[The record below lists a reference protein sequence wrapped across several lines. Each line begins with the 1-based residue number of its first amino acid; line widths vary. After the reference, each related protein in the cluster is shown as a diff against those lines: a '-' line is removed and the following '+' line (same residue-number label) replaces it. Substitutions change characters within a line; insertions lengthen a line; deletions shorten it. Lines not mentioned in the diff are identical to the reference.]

1 MSFAA
6 PTWLLALA
14 LIPLGVLLARLLRG
28 RRRRYAVRFP
38 AAATMAAVSA
48 GVPTWRR
55 WLPGAL
61 LALATAALVLAV
73 AHPQHRVDVPVQQA
87 SVMLMTD
94 ASGSM
99 AATDVKPTRLDAAR
113 GAAKTFLAKV
123 PSSLRVGAIGF
134 SSLPYAVVAPTLDRD
149 QVGVTIDDL
158 AAGGG
163 TATGDAVIAALD
175 ALKPAKRRVARGR
188 PPAAIVL
195 LSDGKATNGRD
206 PLDAARQAAKL
217 HVPIYTVALGTPDG
231 VVQTGLGQYVPAPP
245 DPETM
250 RQMSVISGGEAFTA
264 DNAGDLK
271 QVYQRLGRQIGT
283 KTAERPLTAGFV
295 GAGLVLLL
303 FGVGAGVRWRG
314 WV

>member
-1 MSFAA
+1 MTFAA
-6 PTWLLALA
+6 PIYLLALA
-14 LIPLGVLLARLLRG
+14 LIPLGYLASRLLRG

-38 AAATMAAVSA
+38 AAATVAAVSA
-48 GVPTWRR
+48 GIPTWRR

-73 AHPQHRVDVPVQQA
+73 AHPQHRVDVPVEQA
-87 SVMLMTD
+87 SVMLITD

-113 GAAKTFLAKV
+113 GAGKTFLAKV
-123 PSSLRVGAIGF
+123 PASLRVGAIGF

-163 TATGDAVIAALD
+163 TATGDAVVAALD
-175 ALKPAKRRVARGR
+175 LLKPKRRLARGR

-250 RQMSVISGGEAFTA
+250 RQMSAISGGEAFSV
-264 DNAGDLK
+264 DNSGDLK

-283 KTAERPLTAGFV
+283 KTAQRPVTAGFA
-295 GAGLVLLL
+295 GAGLLLL
-303 FGVGAGVRWRG
+303 LLGVGAGVRWRG
-314 WV
+314 WI